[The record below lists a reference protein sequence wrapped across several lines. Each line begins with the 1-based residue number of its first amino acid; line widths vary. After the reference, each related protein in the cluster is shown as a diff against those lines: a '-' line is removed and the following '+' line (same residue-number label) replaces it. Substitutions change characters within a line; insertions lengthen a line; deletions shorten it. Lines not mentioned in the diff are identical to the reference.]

1 MATSVIG
8 KSFPFGSRGNQST
21 TKSER
26 QRIAAGRSVL
36 DEYRFAHLVRVEQK
50 RTQRSGDPFMIALI
64 NFGDLA
70 LRDLSGGVVES
81 VLEVLRASTR
91 EIDTV
96 GWHRSGSV
104 LGILFTEIGAAEQ
117 GTVEAISKRLSKC
130 LREVLDHE
138 LGGEILMSYHVCGKS
153 SNPDAGVSRSLP
165 DANRVVHLT
174 TPSREFG
181 DISEAY
187 CDSN

>member
-8 KSFPFGSRGNQST
+8 KSFPFGSRSQST
-21 TKSER
+21 GKSQRE
-26 QRIAAGRSVL
+26 RIAAARSVL

-70 LRDLSGGVVES
+70 NRDLGRGVVES

-91 EIDTV
+91 EIDTL
-96 GWHRSGSV
+96 GWHRAGSV
-104 LGILFTEIGAAEQ
+104 LGIVFAEIGAAEQ

-138 LGGEILMSYHVCGKS
+138 VGGEILMSYHVCGKS
-153 SNPDAGVSRSLP
+153 NNPDVGLGRSLP